1 MDVRVGLQR
10 KLGAEELMLLKDLQ
24 PVHPKGNQS

>member
-10 KLGAEELMLLKDLQ
+10 RLSTKEPKLWNYGGGED
-24 PVHPKGNQS
+24 S